1 MLVKH
6 DCKDTKKMLKFMQK
20 CSEKR
25 KKTLFIAFFV
35 KIIWWIENNY
45 LNLQRLVQDKENK
58 FIF

>member
-1 MLVKH
+1 
-6 DCKDTKKMLKFMQK
+6 MQK

-45 LNLQRLVQDKENK
+45 LNLQRLVQGKENK
-58 FIF
+58 FIFLT